1 MHIRQHT
8 SALLHRALLWPVV
21 WVLVALAPAPAVAGL
36 LSCIANFGVPP
47 ILNSASSA
55 AQVGDAVF
63 SCSGG
68 IPGTPSPVTFDAV
81 LNVPV
86 ISPGGWTLS
95 DGVNTYFGALR
106 AGTNND
112 VEYQNV
118 PFNPPGTG
126 TSNYRISNIFVNPS
140 VYAGAPVSPGLFQ
153 YIEAIS
159 NSASIPIAS
168 PQGTVGYN
176 LPASLTNFQGSAGSS
191 PTLLPYGQLVGAI
204 AGSIGGFGSQDYYSF
219 FWPGGAFSA
228 TASLTNV
235 TGSTSSYL
243 FSQGVAGTCD
253 SGGSVTL
260 NTADSFT
267 GTITN
272 PNLLGGQYCIGLFA
286 NNPLDPNFTLTF
298 NTPVSDPA
306 PEPAGFVL
314 MAAGLGTIAAL
325 RLRKRAA
332 R

>member
-8 SALLHRALLWPVV
+8 SALLHGALLWPAV
-21 WVLVALAPAPAVAGL
+21 WVSVVLAPVAAVAGP
-36 LSCIANFGVPP
+36 LSCIANSGVPP

-55 AQVGDAVF
+55 AQVGDAVL
-63 SCSGG
+63 SCTGG
-68 IPGTPSPVTFDAV
+68 VPGTPFPVIFDAV

-86 ISPGGWTLS
+86 IAPGGWTLS
-95 DGVNTYFGALR
+95 DGVNTYSGILR
-106 AGTNND
+106 TGTNND
-112 VEYQNV
+112 IEYQNV

-140 VYAGAPVSPGLFQ
+140 VYAGDPVGSGVFQ

-159 NSASIPIAS
+159 DSASIPIS
-168 PQGTVGYN
+168 NPQVTVGYEI
-176 LPASLTNFQGSAGSS
+176 PAALTNFQGSAGSS
-191 PTLLPYGQLVGAI
+191 PTLLPSGELVGSI
-204 AGSIGGFGSQDYYSF
+204 SGSIGGLGSQNYYSF
-219 FWPGGAFSA
+219 FWPGGVFSA

-253 SGGSVTL
+253 SGGSMTL
-260 NTADSFT
+260 NTGDSFT

-272 PNLLGGQYCIGLFA
+272 SNLLGGLYCIGLYA
-286 NNPLDPNFTLTF
+286 NNPVDPNFTLTF
-298 NTPVSDPA
+298 NTPVSNPA

-314 MAAGLGTIAAL
+314 MAAGLGMIAAL